1 MGYLNNF
8 NSKIYTYDF
17 NKLPLF
23 NEDSTSWYVVNSI
36 LVNKSLP
43 TPIPHLY
50 YYDNSADKFSYV
62 YEKQVLSKESVLLGY
77 AYLIIQPKS
86 SKENSLTPQIFKELT
101 NDKPLIADDYAYAI
115 YNNNHLIRSTSNYSF
130 SDSIPLKEMPQQ
142 EFTYKDT
149 KGYTELWYNA
159 PGDYMIIVARKDN
172 WFTEA
177 VTFLPTCLA
186 YLLFLC

>member
-36 LVNKSLP
+36 LVNKKPSHAN
-43 TPIPHLY
+43 THLY

-77 AYLIIQPKS
+77 AYLII
-86 SKENSLTPQIFKELT
+86 
-101 NDKPLIADDYAYAI
+101 
-115 YNNNHLIRSTSNYSF
+115 ST
-130 SDSIPLKEMPQQ
+130 
-142 EFTYKDT
+142 
-149 KGYTELWYNA
+149 
-159 PGDYMIIVARKDN
+159 
-172 WFTEA
+172 
-177 VTFLPTCLA
+177 
-186 YLLFLC
+186 